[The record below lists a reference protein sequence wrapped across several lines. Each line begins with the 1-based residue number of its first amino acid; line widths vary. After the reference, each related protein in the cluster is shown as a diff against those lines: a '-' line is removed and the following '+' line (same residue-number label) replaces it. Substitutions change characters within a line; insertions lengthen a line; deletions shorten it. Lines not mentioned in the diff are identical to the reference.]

1 MTVLVDYKAGNLA
14 SVSLALSRLGVEHR
28 VSGDPAVVR
37 DADRIVFPG
46 VGAAGSAMETLRATG
61 LGEALTES
69 VKKGTPLLGICI
81 GCQILLDR
89 SEEDGGVAC
98 LGIVPGNVRRFRFDA
113 LPDPLPGSGPRPNP
127 GPRPKVPHMGWN
139 TVDFLRSHPL
149 LQGVPSGTHFY
160 FVHSYYPVPS
170 EPSAALGRTDYAGTG
185 FAAILES
192 GNAVAT
198 QFHTEKSGEAGLR
211 ILANF
216 ARWRP

>member
-14 SVSLALSRLGVEHR
+14 SVSLALSRLGVEHA
-28 VSGDPAVVR
+28 VSGDPEVVR
-37 DADRIVFPG
+37 RAERIVFPG
-46 VGAAGSAMETLRATG
+46 VGAAGSAMETLRGSG
-61 LGEALTES
+61 LAEALTES

-98 LGIVPGNVRRFRFDA
+98 LGIVPGEVRRFRFDT
-113 LPDPLPGSGPRPNP
+113 LPDPQLDPGPRTDP

-139 TVDFLRSHPL
+139 TVDFLRPHPL
-149 LQGVPSGTHFY
+149 LEGVPSGTHFY
-160 FVHSYYPVPS
+160 FVHSYYPAPS
-170 EPSAALGRTDYAGTG
+170 EASAVLGRTDYAGTV
-185 FAAILES
+185 FAAILEA

-198 QFHTEKSGEAGLR
+198 QFHTEKSGEPGLR
-211 ILANF
+211 ILSNF